1 MLDGGVDE
9 DWGLD
14 GGNGEEVGCMKY
26 SLKGRIM
33 ESADSNSA
41 KQRPVGSKKV
51 GKNRI
56 GLK

>member
-1 MLDGGVDE
+1 
-9 DWGLD
+9 
-14 GGNGEEVGCMKY
+14 MKY

-33 ESADSNSA
+33 ESADLNSA
-41 KQRPVGSKKV
+41 KQRPVGPKKV